1 MERIRVL
8 IADDHPLIREGL
20 NSLLERQ
27 EDLDVVGVANSG
39 PDAISQAQELEP
51 DVILMDIRMPEID
64 GVEATRRIRQE
75 SPHIRVIIL
84 TVYEDDASIFSA
96 IKAGACGYILKDVDT
111 DQLTDSIRRA
121 ARGESLIHPAIAA
134 RVLDEFNRLTRE
146 SAVDVPHLFD
156 QLTRREF
163 EILHLLAEGLSNKE
177 IAYRL
182 SISEKTVKNHLSSI
196 FGKLQ
201 VNDRMQALI
210 YAFEHNLIPRP
221 AGKG

>member
-1 MERIRVL
+1 MDRVRVL
-8 IADDHPLIREGL
+8 IADDHPLILEGL
-20 NSLLERQ
+20 WSLLERQ
-27 EDLDVVGVANSG
+27 EGIEVVGKASDG
-39 PDAISQAQELEP
+39 PEAVDLALELEP
-51 DVILMDIRMPEID
+51 DVILMDIRMPGQD
-64 GVEATRRIRQE
+64 GVEATRRIRHA

-111 DQLTDSIRRA
+111 DQLIDSIRRA

-134 RVLDEFNRLTRE
+134 RVLEEFTRLTRE
-146 SAVDVPHLFD
+146 QDRMAPDLFQ
-156 QLTRREF
+156 QLTKREV

-177 IAYRL
+177 IAFRL

-196 FGKLQ
+196 FSKLQ

-210 YAFEHNLIPRP
+210 YAFEHNLIPATR
-221 AGKG
+221 